1 MRLRRPVCPHKLRWH
16 SVQALE
22 EISAEVT
29 RKRDSAHP
37 LSKIA
42 ESRSSHPQLKVM
54 LMVVPSALRTV
65 WPSRS
70 RCHVSRNKIGMTPRC
85 HISHLSPAKA
95 SIIYITMCHSPPPS
109 RSHLLASASEGQN
122 VSPSLVVVT
131 PLFILTNAIIRPKE
145 SSSSGN
151 NQHVLELI

>member
-54 LMVVPSALRTV
+54 VVPCALRTV

-95 SIIYITMCHSPPPS
+95 SIIYHQCAISPRPPGRTCWPQRQNMYS
-109 RSHLLASASEGQN
+109 TLA
-122 VSPSLVVVT
+122 PPLYF
-131 PLFILTNAIIRPKE
+131 LFITSPFCE
-145 SSSSGN
+145 SVKHWLHTRSWGPTTWTRA
-151 NQHVLELI
+151 